1 MKNIKNIK
9 NINKSV
15 GMLLVLAIMLSM
27 LAACAE
33 KSGAATQVAERVA
46 PIPIEEFV
54 EIAEVAAVATT
65 EETIE
70 EPIETP
76 SQGLSVIL
84 DEETNIYRFAYK
96 KSALNMS
103 REKFEEYELT
113 NNHIRKFFD
122 EMEKVYVLFADFF
135 LVHDL
140 PDIFTYNSITEE
152 YRESIVEKANAFA
165 RVSENATYYI
175 EGLLEGYLQN
185 IDIGFPG
192 IVAHEVGHLFTAVC
206 IWNEKNNE
214 YIYRNGIKYVWD
226 FEVFATIAMEYL
238 ASLPDFN
245 VIDVFGNSFSV
256 VESIKRG
263 IGTDGFEEWFKT
275 YQGFIY
281 FKVLTMVEKY
291 GYGTLHEVLAE
302 MVNVNKTNPIRIKPS
317 GNFDL
322 FFDVYT
328 EKTGKNLKE
337 EYFTPEEL
345 SEIYKNIN

>member
-1 MKNIKNIK
+1 M
-9 NINKSV
+9 
-15 GMLLVLAIMLSM
+15 
-27 LAACAE
+27 
-33 KSGAATQVAERVA
+33 
-46 PIPIEEFV
+46 
-54 EIAEVAAVATT
+54 
-65 EETIE
+65 
-70 EPIETP
+70 
-76 SQGLSVIL
+76 
-84 DEETNIYRFAYK
+84 
-96 KSALNMS
+96 
-103 REKFEEYELT
+103 
-113 NNHIRKFFD
+113 
-122 EMEKVYVLFADFF
+122 
-135 LVHDL
+135 
-140 PDIFTYNSITEE
+140 
-152 YRESIVEKANAFA
+152 
-165 RVSENATYYI
+165 
-175 EGLLEGYLQN
+175 QN

-281 FKVLTMVEKY
+281 FRVLTMVEKY